1 MDSTLLDFDGITYR
15 REHDAPRLNA
25 QLARVHDVMRSAR
38 WYTLAELSDLT
49 GDPPASISARI
60 RDLRKSRFG
69 NHTVE
74 RRRRGEAPRGIWEYR
89 LGD

>member
-1 MDSTLLDFDGITYR
+1 MDSTTLFDGQTF
-15 REHDAPRLNA
+15 EAKHDGPRLHA
-25 QLARVHDVMRSAR
+25 QLARVHDVMRSGN
-38 WYTLAELSDLT
+38 WYTLAQLSELT

-89 LGD
+89 LAN